1 VLSKSKEA
9 FRRVL
14 LYQALLLIAV
24 FFTLPFWLLAFVFVP
39 KLRAGFWQKCG
50 FISPALEEKLDK
62 LNRNQPVLW
71 IHAVSV
77 GELLAVKPLIHLLL
91 EQNITVV
98 ISTTTKTGQTLAQA
112 DLGNQC
118 VVLYFPYDAF
128 FAVNPLVKAIR
139 PDLVM
144 IMETELWPYF
154 IWYIGHRSATALY
167 LINGR
172 LSDKSFLGYQKIKR
186 FLRPILSLLDHA
198 YMQTKLDAQR
208 FKSLLLP
215 HAINK
220 VSVLGNLKFDLPPWH
235 ERQDKI
241 QHLKKLFNF
250 PKDSTVITVA
260 STHEGEEALLLN
272 VLYELGRDFPELRI
286 VVVPRH
292 PERIPQ
298 VSRLLREETF
308 RFRLRSSL
316 SEASLNTE
324 KTVLVDSI
332 GELKDILAFSD
343 MAIVAGS
350 FLPHLG
356 GHNIL
361 EPIMVGTPVLYGPY
375 MSNFKE
381 IVYTV
386 EQHEAGIQA
395 QDALALKHAIV
406 ELMTNTSERERLV
419 KAGYVMLAAHQG
431 QTHSLVEAVLKQ
443 LHWHAV

>member
-24 FFTLPFWLLAFVFVP
+24 FFTLPFWVLPFVFVP

-50 FISPALEEKLDK
+50 FISPALEAKLDT

-98 ISTTTKTGQTLAQA
+98 ISTTTKTGQTLAQT

-154 IWYIGHRSATALY
+154 IWYVGHRTSTALY

-198 YMQTKLDAQR
+198 YR
-208 FKSLLLP
+208 
-215 HAINK
+215 
-220 VSVLGNLKFDLPPWH
+220 
-235 ERQDKI
+235 
-241 QHLKKLFNF
+241 
-250 PKDSTVITVA
+250 
-260 STHEGEEALLLN
+260 
-272 VLYELGRDFPELRI
+272 
-286 VVVPRH
+286 
-292 PERIPQ
+292 
-298 VSRLLREETF
+298 
-308 RFRLRSSL
+308 
-316 SEASLNTE
+316 
-324 KTVLVDSI
+324 KT
-332 GELKDILAFSD
+332 A
-343 MAIVAGS
+343 
-350 FLPHLG
+350 
-356 GHNIL
+356 
-361 EPIMVGTPVLYGPY
+361 
-375 MSNFKE
+375 
-381 IVYTV
+381 
-386 EQHEAGIQA
+386 
-395 QDALALKHAIV
+395 
-406 ELMTNTSERERLV
+406 R
-419 KAGYVMLAAHQG
+419 
-431 QTHSLVEAVLKQ
+431 
-443 LHWHAV
+443 